1 MIDISS
7 LYSGYF
13 AIILFFL
20 TINCILI
27 MYKKNCVI
35 MDFNGIDNYDK
46 IVMIIIII
54 IIIKPA
60 AMYVW
65 CGS

>member
-1 MIDISS
+1 
-7 LYSGYF
+7 
-13 AIILFFL
+13 
-20 TINCILI
+20 
-27 MYKKNCVI
+27 

-46 IVMIIIII
+46 IIMIIII